1 MNLKK
6 REILFDSARIKSAVE
21 KVAIE
26 ISCYVS
32 SNGIRR
38 LDVLWVAEGAVMFAA
53 DLLRALPPDLQTR
66 VSSIRVS
73 SYGDALSPVGEP
85 VLQGDIRRF
94 KDRDVLVVDDVLDT
108 GGTMRALLEALKSA
122 GARSVKSCVL
132 ISKRFSGKRAVE
144 ADFKCF
150 EAGSEFVYGYGLD
163 FKGMYRNLADIC
175 IYRESE
181 TEEDSNDKTA
191 NY

>member
-26 ISCYVS
+26 ISC
-32 SNGIRR
+32 
-38 LDVLWVAEGAVMFAA
+38 
-53 DLLRALPPDLQTR
+53 
-66 VSSIRVS
+66 
-73 SYGDALSPVGEP
+73 
-85 VLQGDIRRF
+85 LQGDIRRF

-132 ISKRFSGKRAVE
+132 ISMRFSGKRAVE

-191 NY
+191 NH